1 MSVQLPVGPSDDSF
15 KLNLF
20 VQIFDDSDAYA
31 TFYIPTP
38 VKVEL
43 NTSLTDLI
51 ATDLLSV
58 NSLVLNQLKS
68 TLHSNNFQRSIN
80 TILSFATMVN
90 HYSETITLEVNRFF
104 LNLLTIQKMKENVL
118 KRKKPM

>member
-1 MSVQLPVGPSDDSF
+1 VSVQLPVGPSDDSF